1 MCDDSAKSWQ
11 LMGELKEVSSKVG
24 LQKELVSGA
33 TRGSLRGVRPLG
45 EAAMM
50 LLARGLAVFE
60 PHPQPPP
67 QGSIYIPPRA
77 PRGPVLH

>member
-24 LQKELVSGA
+24 LQKEPVSGA
-33 TRGSLRGVRPLG
+33 TRGCLRGVRPLG

-50 LLARGLAVFE
+50 LPARG
-60 PHPQPPP
+60 
-67 QGSIYIPPRA
+67 
-77 PRGPVLH
+77 